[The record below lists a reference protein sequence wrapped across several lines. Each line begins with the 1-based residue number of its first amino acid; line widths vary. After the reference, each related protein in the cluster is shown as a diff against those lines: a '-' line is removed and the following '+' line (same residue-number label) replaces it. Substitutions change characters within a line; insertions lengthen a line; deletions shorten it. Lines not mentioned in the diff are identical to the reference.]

1 MLMPVWCT
9 VRSFGYVMS
18 FLSES
23 ITSQTSLSPFDLD
36 ELSNML
42 SVVDH
47 VKGQLLRNIVFG
59 IHLDQKQIISTKST
73 NTLSVSS
80 V

>member
-1 MLMPVWCT
+1 MRP
-9 VRSFGYVMS
+9 FGYVMS
-18 FLSES
+18 SLAES

-47 VKGQLLRNIVFG
+47 VKGQLLSNIIFW
-59 IHLDQKQIISTKST
+59 IHLDQKQIASTKST